1 MKQLYL
7 LAILLSSSVYSQFN
21 SKGLDVTKF
30 DIETNIYTKDS
41 TANALIIYETGNS
54 YIDKNT
60 FKLVTEVKRKL
71 KILNRNGFDKTT
83 ITIPLYKNDKNSE
96 KISEIRATTYNLE
109 NNDITKTQLERKDIF
124 EENYNDRY
132 TLSKFTFPNIK
143 EGSVITYSY
152 TIESPFIYK
161 YKGWEFQDNIPK
173 LYSEYNT
180 SIPGNY
186 EYSIKLV
193 GLQKLDTHDQKLVK
207 NCLSAFNGGT
217 ADCTKTVYAMSNIP
231 AFIDEEYMTTKD
243 NYLSRIEYELKV
255 FRGFDGTVDNITKTW
270 KDTDKE
276 LKSDENIGRQLGKKT
291 NLDGLLANVFTDKSN
306 TLIKAKE
313 IYQFVQD
320 NYTWNE
326 EYKIF
331 NDVSVKDLIKEKSGN
346 VSEINILLYNI
357 LEENEIN
364 VKPILLSTRNNGLPT
379 KLYPVISEF
388 NYIIVQATI
397 DGKTYLLDA
406 TDNYLSFGELPY
418 RCLNQY
424 GRLLDFKNGSEWID
438 IEADKTSTTQYLVD
452 LQISDDNKINGT
464 IKTKYVGYP
473 ALSKKKKYFENP
485 TEYIDNYADIQT
497 SITVLDHEVYVINKN
512 DDEFSESF
520 KAEFD
525 DSSINSDNVYLN
537 PFVFKFFKENPFKLQ
552 ERTYPIDFGYK
563 NSFLYSMQLDLG
575 DKYEVIDMPK
585 EINGVLPNNTGEIIF
600 QTKVDGDKLLLFF
613 KVTLKESL
621 YDAAYYDALKM
632 YFGKILD
639 VQTNSLIVLK
649 KK

>member
-30 DIETNIYTKDS
+30 DIETYIYTKDS

-331 NDVSVKDLIKEKSGN
+331 NDVSIKDLIKEKSGN

-364 VKPILLSTRNNGLPT
+364 VKPILLSTRSNGLPT

-473 ALSKKKKYFENP
+473 ALLKKKKYFENP

-497 SITVLDHEVYVINKN
+497 SITILDHEVYVINKN

-575 DKYEVIDMPK
+575 DKYKVIDMPK

-600 QTKVDGDKLLLFF
+600 QTKVDDDKLLLFF

>member
-1 MKQLYL
+1 M
-7 LAILLSSSVYSQFN
+7 VYQ
-21 SKGLDVTKF
+21 
-30 DIETNIYTKDS
+30 
-41 TANALIIYETGNS
+41 
-54 YIDKNT
+54 
-60 FKLVTEVKRKL
+60 
-71 KILNRNGFDKTT
+71 
-83 ITIPLYKNDKNSE
+83 
-96 KISEIRATTYNLE
+96 
-109 NNDITKTQLERKDIF
+109 Q
-124 EENYNDRY
+124 
-132 TLSKFTFPNIK
+132 
-143 EGSVITYSY
+143 
-152 TIESPFIYK
+152 
-161 YKGWEFQDNIPK
+161 
-173 LYSEYNT
+173 
-180 SIPGNY
+180 
-186 EYSIKLV
+186 
-193 GLQKLDTHDQKLVK
+193 
-207 NCLSAFNGGT
+207 
-217 ADCTKTVYAMSNIP
+217 
-231 AFIDEEYMTTKD
+231 
-243 NYLSRIEYELKV
+243 
-255 FRGFDGTVDNITKTW
+255 
-270 KDTDKE
+270 
-276 LKSDENIGRQLGKKT
+276 
-291 NLDGLLANVFTDKSN
+291 
-306 TLIKAKE
+306 
-313 IYQFVQD
+313 
-320 NYTWNE
+320 
-326 EYKIF
+326 
-331 NDVSVKDLIKEKSGN
+331 
-346 VSEINILLYNI
+346 
-357 LEENEIN
+357 
-364 VKPILLSTRNNGLPT
+364 
-379 KLYPVISEF
+379 

-497 SITVLDHEVYVINKN
+497 SITVLDHKVYVINKN

-563 NSFLYSMQLDLG
+563 NSFLYSMQLDLS
-575 DKYEVIDMPK
+575 DKYEVIDIPK

>member
-21 SKGLDVTKF
+21 SKGLDVNKF

-537 PFVFKFFKENPFKLQ
+537 PFIFKFFKENPFKLQ

>member
-473 ALSKKKKYFENP
+473 ALLKKKKYFENP

-563 NSFLYSMQLDLG
+563 NSFLYSMQLDLS
-575 DKYEVIDMPK
+575 DKYEVIDIPK